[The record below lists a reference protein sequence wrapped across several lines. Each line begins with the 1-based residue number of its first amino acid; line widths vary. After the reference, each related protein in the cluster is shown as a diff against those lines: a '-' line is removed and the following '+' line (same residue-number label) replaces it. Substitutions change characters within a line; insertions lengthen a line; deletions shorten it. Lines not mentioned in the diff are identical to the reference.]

1 MLQEP
6 ESLLCLEGLGSLL
19 IAVLSLLDG
28 QVLHYILVLLI
39 ELDLEQVLIE
49 LELSYLPQ
57 FDVLVDIKLAL
68 QLLLRYAAHS
78 NDIPYWNSY
87 YGFLGALV

>member
-39 ELDLEQVLIE
+39 ELDLKQVLIE

-68 QLLLRYAAHS
+68 QLLLRDAAYS
-78 NDIPYWNSY
+78 NDIPHWNSY

>member
-6 ESLLCLEGLGSLL
+6 KSLLCLECFGSLL

-68 QLLLRYAAHS
+68 QLLLRDAAYS

>member
-6 ESLLCLEGLGSLL
+6 EPLLFLEGLGSLL
-19 IAVLSLLDG
+19 IDVLSLLDG
-28 QVLHYILVLLI
+28 QILHYIIILLI
-39 ELDLEQVLIE
+39 ELDLEQVLIQ

-68 QLLLRYAAHS
+68 QLLLRDAAHS
-78 NDIPYWNSY
+78 NDVPCRNFHYSL
-87 YGFLGALV
+87 LGALV

>member
-6 ESLLCLEGLGSLL
+6 EPLLFLDDLGSLL
-19 IAVLSLLDG
+19 IAVLPLFDG

-39 ELDLEQVLIE
+39 ELDLEQVLIQ

-68 QLLLRYAAHS
+68 QLLLMEATHS
-78 NDIPYWNSY
+78 NDVPCRNSHY
-87 YGFLGALV
+87 SLLGTLV